1 MPEMMLT
8 EPLWPESGP
17 PSTHLAHC
25 LEPIQATEAL
35 APIDLPTM
43 NSLNGNSDSPARAKT
58 PNSIRTVPAEP
69 LHLETSSPTVNDD
82 SRRHPTKIDS
92 PAHPPSKSYTGISSG
107 PPLSWQNNMPITHGL
122 VRSISSEFGA
132 MKTYANGNTNGTAVE
147 EDTNGVTSPTNGNP
161 HWSSAIGRAGQG
173 KSGRVI
179 DRLTSENDALK
190 REMKLDR
197 LRLHEATQA
206 QKMAE
211 SRAAAM
217 SAGLERDATEA
228 AFNSMQLKRRDRQL
242 AEARAELDYE
252 RRKGRD
258 TEEKAKHYQDM
269 AQEISENC
277 MREVAIAKER
287 AMHFEAA
294 YTTMSCHWPNERAK
308 VDKDFAEMREDI
320 TAVVEERKRDDEQIT
335 MLRSLGDQHVK
346 QIGELQKQNEA
357 IRKIHEEY
365 KETQDK
371 FLHNIKI
378 TSQRLQAE
386 QEAAIEKNKKLSE
399 QLQWALGV
407 HNSRRPS
414 QPPSP

>member
-1 MPEMMLT
+1 MLT
-8 EPLWPESGP
+8 KPLWSESGP
-17 PSTHLAHC
+17 PSAHLAHL

-35 APIDLPTM
+35 TLIDLPTM
-43 NSLNGNSDSPARAKT
+43 NSLNSNTDSPSRART

-69 LHLETSSPTVNDD
+69 LHLETSSPAMNDD

-132 MKTYANGNTNGTAVE
+132 MKTYTNGNTNGAAE
-147 EDTNGVTSPTNGNP
+147 EETTGVVSPTNGDP

-179 DRLTSENDALK
+179 NRLTSENDALK

-197 LRLHEATQA
+197 LRLHEAQQA

-211 SRAAAM
+211 SRVAAM
-217 SAGLERDATEA
+217 SAGLEREATEA

-242 AEARAELDYE
+242 AEARQEIDYE

-258 TEEKAKHYQDM
+258 MEEKAKHYQDM
-269 AQEISENC
+269 AQEISDNC
-277 MREVAIAKER
+277 MREVALAKER

-294 YTTMSCHWPNERAK
+294 YTTMSCHWPTERAK
-308 VDKDFAEMREDI
+308 VDKDFAEMRKNI
-320 TAVVEERKRDDEQIT
+320 AAVVEERKRDDEQIN
-335 MLRSLGDQHVK
+335 MLRSLGEQQVK
-346 QIGELQKQNEA
+346 QITELQKQNEA
-357 IRKIHEEY
+357 IRKIHEDY
-365 KETQDK
+365 KETQEK
-371 FLHNIKI
+371 FLYDIKT
-378 TSQRLQAE
+378 TSQRLQKE
-386 QEAAIEKNKKLSE
+386 QEEAIEKNKKLSE

-407 HNSRRPS
+407 HYSRQPS
-414 QPPSP
+414 QPPSPSS